1 MSWSEQ
7 QTARLVRDRAYIRRT
22 NMTFGYLELKQSIDA
37 VEREIENATNS
48 LAINQ
53 IVLTALNK
61 ELTKHKPPELTG

>member
-1 MSWSEQ
+1 
-7 QTARLVRDRAYIRRT
+7 
-22 NMTFGYLELKQSIDA
+22 MTFGYLELKQSIDA